1 MAFSMGS
8 DKRTLQLLCSRRPAR
23 CRLLEKSSAT
33 RGLWSSAQ
41 RKLISSFSTWDVR
54 QRNSRLSNTSLCA
67 LIHVEPINPVG
78 DGRGRRS
85 HCGHKK
91 QVVFMI
97 FFSPLLGWPVSSAFW
112 PLSFCRYRSASHCTA
127 RCSRAFYRL
136 LLDRPRLRARIS
148 VESVSGRY
156 RSRSRAVGGA
166 DGDLAALGAWTT
178 FGDTRRSRQ

>member
-1 MAFSMGS
+1 
-8 DKRTLQLLCSRRPAR
+8 
-23 CRLLEKSSAT
+23 
-33 RGLWSSAQ
+33 
-41 RKLISSFSTWDVR
+41 
-54 QRNSRLSNTSLCA
+54 
-67 LIHVEPINPVG
+67 
-78 DGRGRRS
+78 
-85 HCGHKK
+85 
-91 QVVFMI
+91 
-97 FFSPLLGWPVSSAFW
+97 
-112 PLSFCRYRSASHCTA
+112 LSFCRYRSASHCAA